1 MATRK
6 YSLEV
11 GKTLVDVTQGVGSA
25 TTVGVELT
33 LDLAK
38 VKTEEQAIL
47 AIEEIK
53 NYIIQSNWPPA

>member
-6 YSLEV
+6 YSLDT
-11 GKTLVDVTQGVGSA
+11 GKTLDSVTQGVGSA

-33 LDLAK
+33 IDLAK
-38 VKTEEQAIL
+38 VITEEQAVL
-47 AIEEIK
+47 AIENIK

>member
-25 TTVGVELT
+25 ATVGVELT